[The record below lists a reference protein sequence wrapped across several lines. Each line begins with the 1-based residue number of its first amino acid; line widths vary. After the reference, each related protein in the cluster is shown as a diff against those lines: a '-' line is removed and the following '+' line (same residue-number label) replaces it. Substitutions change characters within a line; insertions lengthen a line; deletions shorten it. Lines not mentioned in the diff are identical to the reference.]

1 MFKRKLLIAL
11 TTLMATNMLYAAD
24 VSSTD
29 NKMSN
34 MSGMAMKNGD
44 QNSMKIQKEM
54 DSMMKAMHKEM
65 MSAKSDERSNAHDE

>member
-54 DSMMKAMHKEM
+54 DS
-65 MSAKSDERSNAHDE
+65 R